1 MFALFALCY
10 ALVSASYSQLE
21 DASLLA
27 FTKHITERDENHKTS
42 VIKISKDVTDKVSGE
57 KVWERPRFSG
67 NEQSGMII

>member
-1 MFALFALCY
+1 M
-10 ALVSASYSQLE
+10 SASYGQLE

-27 FTKHITERDENHKTS
+27 FTKHITERDENLKTS

-67 NEQSGMII
+67 VEQSGMII